1 MLKVIFIRHGKTLW
15 NSSGRF
21 QGQSNT
27 QLAPEGIMQAE
38 KLAENF
44 PVEHIDA
51 VYSSPLDR
59 AFITGKII
67 ADKFQVPI
75 TADKRLCEIS
85 FGAWEGLTYDEI
97 YAKWPQ
103 EIEMLF
109 SRPDETLIPQGE
121 KFIDVQKRAV
131 EALNDIIAQY
141 DTNFTEDKTIVIT
154 AHGGILRALLSYIL
168 HMPLRYIWSLRQD
181 NTAVSIIT
189 YYGEKCNIELLNS
202 TAHLGLIKQNKKTRF

>member
-1 MLKVIFIRHGKTLW
+1 MLKIIFIRHGKTLW

-27 QLAPEGIMQAE
+27 QLSEEGIIQAQ
-38 KLAENF
+38 KLAKNF

-67 ADKFQVPI
+67 ADKFHVPI

-85 FGAWEGLTYDEI
+85 FGAWEGLTYNEI
-97 YAKWPQ
+97 HAKWPA

-109 SRPDETLIPQGE
+109 SRPDETAIPQGE
-121 KFIDVQKRAV
+121 KFTDVQKRAV
-131 EALNDIIAQY
+131 EALNDIIAQNTVS
-141 DTNFTEDKTIVIT
+141 DENKTVVIT
-154 AHGGILRALLSYIL
+154 AHGGILRALLSHIL

-181 NTAVSIIT
+181 NTAISIIT
-189 YYGEKCNIELLNS
+189 YYGEKCNIELINS
-202 TAHLGLIKQNKKTRF
+202 TAHLGLIKQSKQTRF

>member
-1 MLKVIFIRHGKTLW
+1 MLKIIFIRHGKTLW

-27 QLAPEGIMQAE
+27 QLSEEGIIQAQ

-67 ADKFQVPI
+67 ADKFHVPI

-85 FGAWEGLTYDEI
+85 FGAWEGLTYNEI
-97 YAKWPQ
+97 HAKWPA

-109 SRPDETLIPQGE
+109 SRPDETAIPQGE
-121 KFIDVQKRAV
+121 KFTDVQKRAV
-131 EALNDIIAQY
+131 EALNDIIAQNTVS
-141 DTNFTEDKTIVIT
+141 DENKTVVIT
-154 AHGGILRALLSYIL
+154 AHGGILRALLSHIL

-181 NTAVSIIT
+181 NTAISIIT
-189 YYGEKCNIELLNS
+189 YYGEKCNIELINS
-202 TAHLGLIKQNKKTRF
+202 TAHLSLIKQSKQTRF

>member
-1 MLKVIFIRHGKTLW
+1 MIKVILVRHGKTLW

-21 QGQSNT
+21 QGQANT
-27 QLAPEGIMQAE
+27 ELSLEGIMQAQ

-59 AFITGKII
+59 AFITGKTI
-67 ADKFQVPI
+67 ADKFHVPI
-75 TADKRLCEIS
+75 KADKRLCEIN

-97 YAKWPQ
+97 HAKWTN

-109 SRPDETLIPQGE
+109 SRPDEVVIPKGE
-121 KFIDVQKRAV
+121 QFIQVQERAKSALKDILAENTV
-131 EALNDIIAQY
+131 ENQDRVV
-141 DTNFTEDKTIVIT
+141 VIT

-168 HMPLRYIWSLRQD
+168 HMPLRYIWALRQD
-181 NTAVSIIT
+181 NTAVNIISFF
-189 YYGEKCNIELLNS
+189 GEKYNIELINS
-202 TAHLGLIKQNKKTRF
+202 TAHLGLVKQSKPGRF

>member
-1 MLKVIFIRHGKTLW
+1 MLKIIFIRHGKTLW

-27 QLAPEGIMQAE
+27 QLSEEGIIQAQ

-67 ADKFQVPI
+67 ADKFHVPI

-85 FGAWEGLTYDEI
+85 FGAWEGLTYNEI
-97 YAKWPQ
+97 HAKWPA

-109 SRPDETLIPQGE
+109 SHPDETAIPQGE
-121 KFIDVQKRAV
+121 KFTDVQKRAV
-131 EALNDIIAQY
+131 EALNDIIAQNTVS
-141 DTNFTEDKTIVIT
+141 DENKTVVIT
-154 AHGGILRALLSYIL
+154 AHGGILRALLSHIL

-181 NTAVSIIT
+181 NTAISIIT
-189 YYGEKCNIELLNS
+189 YYGEKCNIELINS
-202 TAHLGLIKQNKKTRF
+202 TAHLGLIKQSKQTRF

>member
-1 MLKVIFIRHGKTLW
+1 MLKIIFIRHGKTLW

-27 QLAPEGIMQAE
+27 QLSEEGIIQAQ
-38 KLAENF
+38 KLTENF

-67 ADKFQVPI
+67 ADKFHVPI

-85 FGAWEGLTYDEI
+85 FGAWEGLTYNEI
-97 YAKWPQ
+97 HAKWPA

-109 SRPDETLIPQGE
+109 SRPDETAIPQGE
-121 KFIDVQKRAV
+121 KFTDVQKRAV
-131 EALNDIIAQY
+131 EALNDIIAQNTVS
-141 DTNFTEDKTIVIT
+141 DENKTVVIT
-154 AHGGILRALLSYIL
+154 AHGGILRALLSHIL

-181 NTAVSIIT
+181 NTAISIIT
-189 YYGEKCNIELLNS
+189 YYGEKCNIELINS
-202 TAHLGLIKQNKKTRF
+202 TAHLGLIKQSKQTRF

>member
-1 MLKVIFIRHGKTLW
+1 MLKIIFIRHGKTLW

-27 QLAPEGIMQAE
+27 QLSEEGIIQAQ

-67 ADKFQVPI
+67 ADKFHVPI

-85 FGAWEGLTYDEI
+85 FGAWEGLTYNEI
-97 YAKWPQ
+97 HAKWPA

-109 SRPDETLIPQGE
+109 SRPDETAIPQGE
-121 KFIDVQKRAV
+121 KFTDVQKRAV
-131 EALNDIIAQY
+131 EALNNIIAQNTVS
-141 DTNFTEDKTIVIT
+141 DENKTVVIT
-154 AHGGILRALLSYIL
+154 AHGGILRALLSHIL

-181 NTAVSIIT
+181 NTAISIIT
-189 YYGEKCNIELLNS
+189 YYGEKCNIELINS
-202 TAHLGLIKQNKKTRF
+202 TAHLGLIKQSKQTRF

>member
-27 QLAPEGIMQAE
+27 KLAAEGIAQAE

-51 VYSSPLDR
+51 VYSSPLER

-67 ADKFQVPI
+67 ADKFHVPI
-75 TADKRLCEIS
+75 TADERLCEIS

-97 YAKWPQ
+97 HAKWPA

-109 SRPDETLIPQGE
+109 SRPDETVIPQGE
-121 KFIDVQKRAV
+121 KFSAVQKRAV
-131 EALNDIIAQY
+131 EALNDIIAQN
-141 DTNFTEDKTIVIT
+141 TLPDKDRTVVIT
-154 AHGGILRALLSYIL
+154 AHGGILRALLSHIL

-189 YYGEKCNIELLNS
+189 YYGEKYNIELINS
-202 TAHLGLIKQNKKTRF
+202 TAHLGLIKQSKQTRF

>member
-1 MLKVIFIRHGKTLW
+1 MLKIIFIRHGKTLW

-27 QLAPEGIMQAE
+27 QLSEEGIIQAQ

-67 ADKFQVPI
+67 ADKFHVPI

-85 FGAWEGLTYDEI
+85 FGAWEGLTYNEI
-97 YAKWPQ
+97 HAKWPV

-109 SRPDETLIPQGE
+109 SRPDETAIPQGE
-121 KFIDVQKRAV
+121 KFTDVQKRAV
-131 EALNDIIAQY
+131 EALNDIIAQNTVS
-141 DTNFTEDKTIVIT
+141 DENKTVVIT
-154 AHGGILRALLSYIL
+154 AHGGILRALLSHIL

-181 NTAVSIIT
+181 NTAISIIT
-189 YYGEKCNIELLNS
+189 YYGEKCNIELINS
-202 TAHLGLIKQNKKTRF
+202 TAHLGLIKQSKQTRF

>member
-1 MLKVIFIRHGKTLW
+1 MLKIIFIRHGKTLW

-27 QLAPEGIMQAE
+27 QLSEEGIIQAQ

-67 ADKFQVPI
+67 ADKFHVPI

-85 FGAWEGLTYDEI
+85 FGAWEGLTYNEI
-97 YAKWPQ
+97 HAKWPA

-109 SRPDETLIPQGE
+109 SRPDETAIPQGE
-121 KFIDVQKRAV
+121 KFTDVQKRAV
-131 EALNDIIAQY
+131 EALNDIIAQNTVS
-141 DTNFTEDKTIVIT
+141 DENKTVVIT
-154 AHGGILRALLSYIL
+154 AHGGILRALLSHIL

-181 NTAVSIIT
+181 TTAISIIT
-189 YYGEKCNIELLNS
+189 YYGEKCNIELINS
-202 TAHLGLIKQNKKTRF
+202 TAHLGLIKQSKQTRF